1 MWGAIIGAGVSA
13 AGSLLSSHM
22 NNRNSQKLA
31 ANAVQTRVRDMRAAG
46 LNPVLAAGQTGAAA
60 VPQMQQPDFSS
71 ASQIYAQRTARKAQE
86 NQEMNQTRQT
96 DSNIMLQSQQALSS
110 AADVRVKDAQAKNL
124 EVQNNLI
131 NEQVLTEAARRANL
145 AAGTGLASAQQ
156 VRTQYQAMQDKVIHD
171 YLRTDTGAES
181 ARVNF
186 DNKAGGV
193 VGPINSASSLI
204 LRAAEAYKSRDKK
217 TEQRIVP
224 PYKPNKYQQQMIDN
238 YKRN

>member
-156 VRTQYQAMQDKVIHD
+156 VRTQYQAMSDKVIGEFLTSPEGQRI
-171 YLRTDTGAES
+171 YRTNQATKHGFS
-181 ARVNF
+181 NPGTWF
-186 DNKAGGV
+186 NLGGNAA
-193 VGPINSASSLI
+193 NSAADVLYNYAPDSKGTGTRTI
-204 LRAAEAYKSRDKK
+204 GPF
-217 TEQRIVP
+217 RITP
-224 PYKPNKYQQQMIDN
+224 RQKQK
-238 YKRN
+238 